1 MSKKFYCAKC
11 GLKLKVIQKANPQ
24 QGTVMNLV
32 IPHECQV
39 VKVEKGPFR
48 DTKEIIKKA
57 PDLIVIDDIEGESMR
72 SLSKVIE
79 PPGAFKI
86 LDEENEKKID
96 KKIDKLFNDF
106 PFVKKLNKSAA
117 EHETVTQESGDKRGK
132 EHLRNEL
139 VVSSAP
145 LSVLNMAA
153 RSNNSPVHDLKEPK
167 E

>member
-24 QGTVMNLV
+24 QGTVINLV

-48 DTKEIIKKA
+48 GTKEIIKKA
-57 PDLIVIDDIEGESMR
+57 PDL
-72 SLSKVIE
+72 IE